1 MAPAIPLH
9 FDNMTNE
16 STDTAIQENGTQE
29 IIASYNKAKRRK
41 IVGLMLYI
49 LVLIVAAGIGMGIGS
64 YDISFVRVYEV
75 ILMHLMDLGGDYT
88 SLDMKLVWLEKMINF
103 G

>member
-49 LVLIVAAGIGMGIGS
+49 LVLIASAS
-64 YDISFVRVYEV
+64 
-75 ILMHLMDLGGDYT
+75 
-88 SLDMKLVWLEKMINF
+88 
-103 G
+103 